1 MVGRVT
7 PTILAI
13 DAFET
18 CFAGGCRTLG
28 AGRKR
33 ANKAVVAM
41 LLREKVKREFCFTY
55 S

>member
-1 MVGRVT
+1 M
-7 PTILAI
+7 

-18 CFAGGCRTLG
+18 CFEGGWRTLR
-28 AGRKR
+28 AGKKR
-33 ANKAVVAM
+33 ANKPVVAM